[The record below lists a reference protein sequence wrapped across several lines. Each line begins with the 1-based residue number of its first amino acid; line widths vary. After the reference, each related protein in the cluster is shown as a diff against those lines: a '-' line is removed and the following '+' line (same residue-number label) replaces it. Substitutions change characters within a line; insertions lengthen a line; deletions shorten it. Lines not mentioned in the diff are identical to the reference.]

1 MIKDLACNPWTLS
14 NEEPLE
20 EYRSLWKVDRV
31 LAIHSLSSTDS
42 QSSSNIPFPW
52 HLLLGFNSQAQERQS
67 FYNPSPGKEKSH
79 LLKTSSISN
88 NLLREDTRMESP
100 KEWNLPAK

>member
-1 MIKDLACNPWTLS
+1 MYRRSQRSKIKKEKETKGK
-14 NEEPLE
+14 

-67 FYNPSPGKEKSH
+67 FYNPSPGKENTI
-79 LLKTSSISN
+79 LIAVG
-88 NLLREDTRMESP
+88 RD
-100 KEWNLPAK
+100 